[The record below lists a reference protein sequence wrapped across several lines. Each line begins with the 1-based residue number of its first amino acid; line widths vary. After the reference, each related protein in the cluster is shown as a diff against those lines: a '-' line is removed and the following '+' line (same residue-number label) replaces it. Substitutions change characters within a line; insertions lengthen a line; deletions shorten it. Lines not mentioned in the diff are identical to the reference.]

1 MSRVAR
7 KHHHRDSQGDS
18 QMGPTPDQQEALKN
32 HVNALNDVVNNSKAV
47 DWQQVAAIIQQL
59 IALIF
64 SSHVTK

>member
-1 MSRVAR
+1 
-7 KHHHRDSQGDS
+7 
-18 QMGPTPDQQEALKN
+18 MGPTPDQQEALKN